1 MRIFA
6 TLLSVVLLS
15 IPGASLFSQD
25 MMMDGTGFYVAAGG
39 GATLITD
46 TTETPQSA
54 TVPGGGANN
63 KADWDL
69 DFGFSAGGS
78 AGYDFGDFRTEAEF
92 SFQSANFRHDEK
104 IDNDKDDQKADDNL
118 TVIAVMANGF
128 FDLDT
133 GTPFVPFIGIGV
145 GAVNLS
151 VKLFPKGD
159 ADQTGRSRA
168 AAGASATRPTSAWPT
183 RSSDAVA
190 LTLGY
195 KFFGTLETEVT
206 DAGEDDDEERRYV
219 RQADPAGAPR
229 RTGRPV
235 QVLSA
240 SRTTRKRARRP
251 ASHAGSRP
259 VVIATRRRRSPPR
272 ASPLGS
278 LAA

>member
-25 MMMDGTGFYVAAGG
+25 MMMDGTGFYMAAGG

-46 TTETPQSA
+46 TTDTPQKGI
-54 TVPGGGANN
+54 TGFVDVD

-69 DFGFSAGGS
+69 DFGFSAGGA

-118 TVIAVMANGF
+118 TVMAILANGF

-151 VKLFPKGD
+151 VKLNESEEAPKPHFEGSGWGFGYQ
-159 ADQTGRSRA
+159 ANVGVA
-168 AAGASATRPTSAWPT
+168 YEIV
-183 RSSDAVA
+183 DAVA

-195 KFFGTLETEVT
+195 KFFGTLETQVT
-206 DAGEDDDEERRYV
+206 DAGADADSETDDMYV
-219 RQADPAGAPR
+219 KPSLMAH
-229 RTGRPV
+229 
-235 QVLSA
+235 
-240 SRTTRKRARRP
+240 RAE
-251 ASHAGSRP
+251 
-259 VVIATRRRRSPPR
+259 
-272 ASPLGS
+272 LGVRFRF
-278 LAA
+278 

>member
-25 MMMDGTGFYVAAGG
+25 MMMDGTGFYMAAGG

-46 TTETPQSA
+46 TTDTPQDVKFGTA
-54 TVPGGGANN
+54 DA
-63 KADWDL
+63 KEADWDL
-69 DFGFSAGGS
+69 DFGFSAGGA

-92 SFQSANFRHDEK
+92 SFQSANFRHGEK

-118 TVIAVMANGF
+118 TVMAIMANGF

-151 VKLFPKGD
+151 VKLNESED
-159 ADQTGRSRA
+159 ADAPQFEGSGWGFGYQA
-168 AAGASATRPTSAWPT
+168 NVGVAYEIV
-183 RSSDAVA
+183 DAVA

-206 DAGEDDDEERRYV
+206 HVGEEGDDDDMYV
-219 RQADPAGAPR
+219 KPTLLAH
-229 RTGRPV
+229 
-235 QVLSA
+235 
-240 SRTTRKRARRP
+240 RAE
-251 ASHAGSRP
+251 
-259 VVIATRRRRSPPR
+259 
-272 ASPLGS
+272 LGVRFRF
-278 LAA
+278 

>member
-46 TTETPQSA
+46 TTDTPQSA
-54 TVPGGGANN
+54 DVPEADDDN

-69 DFGFSAGGS
+69 DFGFSAGGA

-92 SFQSANFRHDEK
+92 SFQSANFLHADK
-104 IDNDKDDQKADDNL
+104 IDDDTKADDNL
-118 TVIAVMANGF
+118 TVMAILANGF

-151 VKLFPKGD
+151 VKLFDGPDDNK
-159 ADQTGRSRA
+159 ADFEGSGWGFAYQANVGVA
-168 AAGASATRPTSAWPT
+168 YEIV
-183 RSSDAVA
+183 DAVA

-195 KFFGTLETEVT
+195 KFFGTLETQVT
-206 DAGEDDDEERRYV
+206 DAGDEGEGDDMYV
-219 RQADPAGAPR
+219 KPTLLAH
-229 RTGRPV
+229 
-235 QVLSA
+235 
-240 SRTTRKRARRP
+240 RAE
-251 ASHAGSRP
+251 
-259 VVIATRRRRSPPR
+259 
-272 ASPLGS
+272 LGVRFRF
-278 LAA
+278 